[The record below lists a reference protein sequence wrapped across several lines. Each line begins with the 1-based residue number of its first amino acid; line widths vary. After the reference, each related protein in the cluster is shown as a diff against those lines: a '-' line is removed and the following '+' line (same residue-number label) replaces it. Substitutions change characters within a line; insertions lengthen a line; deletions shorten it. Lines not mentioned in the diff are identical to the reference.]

1 VSEVRESLKPQV
13 GPLKRF
19 SSRIRGGG
27 YHYRRFAK
35 FAILAAVLLLL
46 LACSTGK
53 QSTWDPVGPVAERQL
68 LLFNV
73 LLWVMVAVFI
83 IVEGVL
89 VYAAIRYRRR
99 PGQELPNQT
108 HGNMPLEITWTIIP
122 TILIMALGIWSVITI
137 YEFDEPPASAKD
149 VLHVNVTGHQW
160 WFEFEYEDAGGG
172 KRIVTANELRV
183 PVDRAVRLT
192 LESDDVL
199 HSFWIP
205 KLAGKTDI
213 VPTRTNHLWF
223 QADSNKI
230 DSLPA
235 TFYGQCAEFC
245 GIAHALMK
253 FRVRVLDQ
261 QDYDAW
267 VQNYGPP
274 PATTDLAKQGQ
285 RVFGNCVMCHSIDG
299 ENDSQAQASRKQA
312 FLSGGALVP
321 APNLTDLRTR
331 ESLAAGLLDLN
342 KENLKHWVRNP
353 ENVKPGN
360 YMKSRAAHLYGSGEL
375 SLSDGDLDAVVAYL
389 LNLQ

>member
-1 VSEVRESLKPQV
+1 MKAQA
-13 GPLKRF
+13 GPLKLI
-19 SSRIRGGG
+19 SNRITGAGH
-27 YHYRRFAK
+27 HYRRFAR
-35 FAILAAVLLLL
+35 FAVLAAVLLLL
-46 LACSTGK
+46 LACSMGK

-89 VYAAIRYRRR
+89 IYAAVRYRSR
-99 PGQELPNQT
+99 PGQGLPSQT

-122 TILIMALGIWSVITI
+122 TILILALGIWTVITL
-137 YEFDEPPASAKD
+137 YEFDEPPASAD

-199 HSFWIP
+199 HSFWVP
-205 KLAGKTDI
+205 KLAGKIDV
-213 VPTRTNHLWF
+213 VPNRTNHLWF
-223 QADSNKI
+223 QADSDKI

-261 QDYDAW
+261 QEYDAW
-267 VQNYGPP
+267 VRDYAPP
-274 PATTDLAKQGQ
+274 PANTEQAKQGQ
-285 RVFGNCVMCHSIDG
+285 RLFGNCAMCHSIDG
-299 ENDSQAQASRKQA
+299 ENDSQAQESRKQA
-312 FLSGGALVP
+312 FLSGGALAP
-321 APNLTDLRTR
+321 GPNLTDLRTR
-331 ESLAAGLLDLN
+331 ESLAAGLMDLN
-342 KENLKHWVRNP
+342 KANLKRWLRDP
-353 ENVKPGN
+353 DDVKPGN
-360 YMKSRAAHLYGSGEL
+360 RMKERAAHLYGSGEF
-375 SLSDGDLDAVVAYL
+375 SLSDSDTDALIAYL

>member
-1 VSEVRESLKPQV
+1 LKPQV
-13 GPLKRF
+13 GPLTRF
-19 SSRIRGGG
+19 NNRIRGSGH
-27 YHYRRFAK
+27 HYRRFAK
-35 FAILAAVLLLL
+35 FAILAGVLLLL

-108 HGNMPLEITWTIIP
+108 HGNMTLEITWTIIP

-137 YEFDEPPASAKD
+137 YEFDEPPASAD
-149 VLHVNVTGHQW
+149 ILHVNVTGHQW

-205 KLAGKTDI
+205 KLAGKIDV

-223 QADSNKI
+223 QVFTRNILWAM
-230 DSLPA
+230 
-235 TFYGQCAEFC
+235 C
-245 GIAHALMK
+245 
-253 FRVRVLDQ
+253 RVLRHRPRLDEIP
-261 QDYDAW
+261 
-267 VQNYGPP
+267 GTCLEP
-274 PATTDLAKQGQ
+274 
-285 RVFGNCVMCHSIDG
+285 
-299 ENDSQAQASRKQA
+299 
-312 FLSGGALVP
+312 GGL
-321 APNLTDLRTR
+321 
-331 ESLAAGLLDLN
+331 
-342 KENLKHWVRNP
+342 
-353 ENVKPGN
+353 
-360 YMKSRAAHLYGSGEL
+360 
-375 SLSDGDLDAVVAYL
+375 
-389 LNLQ
+389 

>member
-1 VSEVRESLKPQV
+1 MKPQV
-13 GPLKRF
+13 GPLTRF
-19 SSRIRGGG
+19 SSRIKGGG
-27 YHYRRFAK
+27 HHYRRFAK
-35 FAILAAVLLLL
+35 FAILAGVLLLL

-83 IVEGVL
+83 LVEGVL

-99 PGQELPNQT
+99 PGQGLPNQT
-108 HGNMPLEITWTIIP
+108 HGNMPLEIIWTVIP

-137 YEFDEPPASAKD
+137 YEFDEPPASAD

-205 KLAGKTDI
+205 KLAGKIDM
-213 VPTRTNHLWF
+213 VPNRTNHLWF
-223 QADSNKI
+223 QADSDKI

-267 VQNYGPP
+267 VRNYGPP
-274 PATTDLAKQGQ
+274 PANTEQAKQGQ
-285 RVFGNCVMCHSIDG
+285 RVFGNCAMCHSIDG

-312 FLSGGALVP
+312 FLSVGEVVL

-342 KENLKHWVRNP
+342 KEKLKRWIRNP
-353 ENVKPGN
+353 EDVKQGN

-375 SLSDGDLDAVVAYL
+375 SLSEDDLDAVVAYL

>member
-1 VSEVRESLKPQV
+1 VFEVRDSLKPQV
-13 GPLKRF
+13 GPLTRF
-19 SSRIRGGG
+19 SSRIRSGGH
-27 YHYRRFAK
+27 YYRRFAK
-35 FAILAAVLLLL
+35 FAILAGVLLLL

-99 PGQELPNQT
+99 PGQELPKQT
-108 HGNMPLEITWTIIP
+108 HGNMTLEITWTIIP

-137 YEFDEPPASAKD
+137 YEFDEPPASAD

-205 KLAGKTDI
+205 KLAGKIDI

-223 QADSNKI
+223 QADSDKI

-253 FRVRVLDQ
+253 FRVRVLSQ
-261 QDYDAW
+261 EGYDAW
-267 VQNYGPP
+267 VRNYGPP
-274 PATTDLAKQGQ
+274 PANTDQAKQGQ

-312 FLSGGALVP
+312 FLSGGGLVP

-342 KENLKHWVRNP
+342 KETLKRWVRNP
-353 ENVKPGN
+353 EDVKPGN
-360 YMKSRAAHLYGSGEL
+360 YMKSRAAHLYGTGEL
-375 SLSDGDLDAVVAYL
+375 SLSDSDLDAVVAYL

>member
-1 VSEVRESLKPQV
+1 
-13 GPLKRF
+13 
-19 SSRIRGGG
+19 
-27 YHYRRFAK
+27 
-35 FAILAAVLLLL
+35 
-46 LACSTGK
+46 
-53 QSTWDPVGPVAERQL
+53 L

-99 PGQELPNQT
+99 PGQELPKQT
-108 HGNMPLEITWTIIP
+108 HGNMTLEITWTIIP

-137 YEFDEPPASAKD
+137 YEFDEPPASAD

-205 KLAGKTDI
+205 KLAGKIDI

-223 QADSNKI
+223 QADSDKI

-253 FRVRVLDQ
+253 FRVRVLSQ
-261 QDYDAW
+261 EGYDAW
-267 VQNYGPP
+267 VRNYGPP
-274 PATTDLAKQGQ
+274 PANTDQAKQGQ

-312 FLSGGALVP
+312 FLSGGGLVP

-342 KENLKHWVRNP
+342 KETLKRWVRNP
-353 ENVKPGN
+353 EDVKPGN
-360 YMKSRAAHLYGSGEL
+360 YMKSRAAHLYGTGEL
-375 SLSDGDLDAVVAYL
+375 SLSDSDLDAVVAYL

>member
-1 VSEVRESLKPQV
+1 MKPQV
-13 GPLKRF
+13 GPLTRL
-19 SSRIRGGG
+19 SNRISGGG
-27 YHYRRFAK
+27 HHYRRFAK

-73 LLWVMVAVFI
+73 LLWVMVVVFI
-83 IVEGVL
+83 LVEGVL
-89 VYAAIRYRRR
+89 VYAAIRYRKR
-99 PGQELPNQT
+99 PGQALPNQT
-108 HGNMPLEITWTIIP
+108 HGNMPLEIAWTIIP
-122 TILIMALGIWSVITI
+122 TILIMALGIWSVVTL
-137 YEFDEPPASAKD
+137 YQFDEPPASAD
-149 VLHVNVTGHQW
+149 ILHVNVTGHQW

-172 KRIVTANELRV
+172 KRIVTANELKI

-199 HSFWIP
+199 HSFWVP
-205 KLAGKTDI
+205 KLAGKVDV
-213 VPTRTNHLWF
+213 VPTRTNHMWF
-223 QADSNKI
+223 QADSDKI

-235 TFYGQCAEFC
+235 TFHGQCAEFC

-261 QDYDAW
+261 QDYDSW
-267 VQNYGPP
+267 VRNYGPP
-274 PATTDLAKQGQ
+274 PATTDQAEQGK
-285 RVFGNCVMCHSIDG
+285 RTFGQCAMCHSIDG
-299 ENDSQAQASRKQA
+299 ENDSGAQASRKEA
-312 FLSGGALVP
+312 FITGGALSP

-342 KENLKHWVRNP
+342 KENLKRWLRNP
-353 ENVKPGN
+353 DEVKPGN
-360 YMKSRAAHLYGSGEL
+360 HMKARAAHLYGTGEL
-375 SLSDGDLDAVVAYL
+375 SLNDDDLDAVVAYL

>member
-1 VSEVRESLKPQV
+1 MFEVRDSLKPQV
-13 GPLKRF
+13 GPLTRF
-19 SSRIRGGG
+19 SSRIRSGGH
-27 YHYRRFAK
+27 YYRRFAK
-35 FAILAAVLLLL
+35 FAILAGVLLLL

-108 HGNMPLEITWTIIP
+108 HGNMTLEITWTIIP

-137 YEFDEPPASAKD
+137 YEFDEPPASAD
-149 VLHVNVTGHQW
+149 ILHVNVTGHQW

-205 KLAGKTDI
+205 KLAGKIDV

-223 QADSNKI
+223 QADSDKI

-253 FRVRVLDQ
+253 FRVRVLSQ
-261 QDYDAW
+261 EGYDAW
-267 VQNYGPP
+267 VRNYGPP
-274 PATTDLAKQGQ
+274 PANTEQAKQGQ

-312 FLSGGALVP
+312 FLSGGGLVP

-342 KENLKHWVRNP
+342 KETLKRWVRNP
-353 ENVKPGN
+353 EDVKPGN
-360 YMKSRAAHLYGSGEL
+360 YMKSRAAHLYGTGEL
-375 SLSDGDLDAVVAYL
+375 SLSDSDLDAVVAYL

>member
-1 VSEVRESLKPQV
+1 MFEVRDSLKPQV
-13 GPLKRF
+13 GPLTRF
-19 SSRIRGGG
+19 SSRIRSGGH
-27 YHYRRFAK
+27 YYRRFAK
-35 FAILAAVLLLL
+35 FAILAGVLLLL

-99 PGQELPNQT
+99 PGQELPKQT
-108 HGNMPLEITWTIIP
+108 HGNMTLEITWTIIP

-137 YEFDEPPASAKD
+137 YEFDEPPASAD

-205 KLAGKTDI
+205 KLAGKIDI

-223 QADSNKI
+223 QADSDKI

-253 FRVRVLDQ
+253 FRVRVLSQ
-261 QDYDAW
+261 EGYDAW
-267 VQNYGPP
+267 VRNYGPP
-274 PATTDLAKQGQ
+274 PANTDQAKQGQ

-312 FLSGGALVP
+312 FLSGGGLVP

-342 KENLKHWVRNP
+342 KETLKRWVRNP
-353 ENVKPGN
+353 EDVKPGN
-360 YMKSRAAHLYGSGEL
+360 YMKSRAAHLYGTGEL
-375 SLSDGDLDAVVAYL
+375 SLSDSDLDAVVAYL

>member
-1 VSEVRESLKPQV
+1 M
-13 GPLKRF
+13 RF
-19 SSRIRGGG
+19 SPG
-27 YHYRRFAK
+27 
-35 FAILAAVLLLL
+35 
-46 LACSTGK
+46 

-108 HGNMPLEITWTIIP
+108 HGNMTLEITWTIIP

-137 YEFDEPPASAKD
+137 YEFDEPPASAD

-205 KLAGKTDI
+205 KLAGKIDV

-223 QADSNKI
+223 QADSDKI

-253 FRVRVLDQ
+253 FRVRVLSQ
-261 QDYDAW
+261 EGYDAW
-267 VQNYGPP
+267 VRNYGPP
-274 PATTDLAKQGQ
+274 PANTEQAKQGQ

-342 KENLKHWVRNP
+342 KETLKRWVRNP
-353 ENVKPGN
+353 EDVKPGN
-360 YMKSRAAHLYGSGEL
+360 YMKSRAAHLYGTGEL
-375 SLSDGDLDAVVAYL
+375 SLSDSDLDAVVAYL